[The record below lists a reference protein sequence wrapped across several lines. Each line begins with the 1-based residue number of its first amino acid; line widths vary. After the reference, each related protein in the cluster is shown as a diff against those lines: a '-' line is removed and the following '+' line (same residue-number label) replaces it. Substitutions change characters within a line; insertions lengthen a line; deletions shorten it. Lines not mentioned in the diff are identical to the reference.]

1 MLHAARVEP
10 PVENDIRLERVLHFL
25 TTNKA
30 KSIDSSY
37 FNSLSS
43 EDAGTSSSLDLLL
56 SNAADELGLH
66 HNRSVDAASAEE
78 LEHAVLREVD
88 HGSLGGVLLR
98 LLLSLLRKNTPQL
111 VQVHR
116 GAVVEVALQVEVSHT
131 DLTEVTG
138 VARRVTLQLVKPLQL
153 IEQDAHMVLTTG
165 LTTTRRMATMLTYT
179 VTRSRLNTH
188 RYDRDQH

>member
-88 HGSLGGVLLR
+88 HGSLAGVLLR
-98 LLLSLLRKNTPQL
+98 LLLSLFRKNTPQL
-111 VQVHR
+111 VQVHG

-138 VARRVTLQLVKPLQL
+138 VARRVTLHLVKPLQL

-165 LTTTRRMATMLTYT
+165 LTTTRRMATMLT
-179 VTRSRLNTH
+179 
-188 RYDRDQH
+188 